1 METEKSLLKEF
12 VSGGWIVPLIGA
24 GAMLARLLSSDSNL
38 TVLNQIKR
46 IITAALSSGVAWFVL
61 EQTDIS
67 SLYKAVTYGIIGVIS
82 PEIINGIV
90 KIGMKFAADP
100 LKSKLEQPYE
110 TNHGNSIITTKQ
122 RALTASTPRS

>member
-46 IITAALSSGVAWFVL
+46 IITAAISSGVAWFVL

-90 KIGMKFAADP
+90 KIGIKFAADP
-100 LKSKLEQPYE
+100 LKFLK
-110 TNHGNSIITTKQ
+110 K
-122 RALTASTPRS
+122 

>member
-12 VSGGWIVPLIGA
+12 VNGGWIVPLIGA

-38 TVLNQIKR
+38 TIANQIKR
-46 IITAALSSGVAWFVL
+46 VITAALSSGVAWFVL

-82 PEIINGIV
+82 PEVISGIV

-100 LKSKLEQPYE
+100 FKFFK
-110 TNHGNSIITTKQ
+110 K
-122 RALTASTPRS
+122 